1 GRRVFGIESDD
12 PDAAIDAADAFFS
25 SIGVPVC
32 FSETQFGVLPDER
45 VVKLAEDV
53 TNGGTA
59 HWGSFADISYEDAL
73 DIYRRAN
80 R

>member
-1 GRRVFGIESDD
+1 M
-12 PDAAIDAADAFFS
+12 
-25 SIGVPVC
+25 PVC
-32 FSETQFGVLPDER
+32 FSQTAFGVLPDDR

-53 TNGGTA
+53 TDGGKA

-73 DIYRRAN
+73 AIYRSAN